1 MSSLDYDDRLRA
13 AAFAYLDQLN
23 ARARPVSTEELTS
36 FTFEGERIPLLQHMR
51 GIRVVAGLEDAL
63 SIRTAYAARPEDR
76 PYADEDGSDGYRRY
90 KWQGTNPM
98 AHDNQ
103 ALRNAMRHRK
113 PLMYFLGIAPNVL
126 LSFYPVW
133 VVGEEQDNRQFK
145 VALDEIMRD
154 QGNDSILP
162 HPADL
167 ALRRQYAEQT
177 TRVRLHQRAFR
188 ERVLLAYERQCAV
201 CRLRHAE
208 LLDAAHI
215 REDSDGGEPV
225 VSNGLAMCAIH
236 HRAFD
241 VMVLGVRPDCV
252 VEIRLDILKEHDGP
266 TLQHA
271 LQGVHH
277 ARLSVPGTR
286 ALRPN
291 RDLLEERYAR
301 FQAAS

>member
-1 MSSLDYDDRLRA
+1 
-13 AAFAYLDQLN
+13 
-23 ARARPVSTEELTS
+23 
-36 FTFEGERIPLLQHMR
+36 MR

-63 SIRTAYAARPEDR
+63 SMRTAYAARPEDR

-90 KWQGTNPM
+90 KWQGTNPV

-103 ALRNAMRHRK
+103 ALRNAMLHRK
-113 PLMYFLGIAPNVL
+113 PLMYFLGIAPNLL

-133 VVGEEQDNRQFK
+133 VVGEEQHDRQFI
-145 VALDEIMRD
+145 VALDEVMRD
-154 QGNDSILP
+154 QRDDLILP

-167 ALRRQYAEQT
+167 ALRRQYAEQM

-201 CRLRHAE
+201 CRLRHTE

-225 VSNGLAMCAIH
+225 VPNGLAMCAIH

-241 VMVLGVRPDCV
+241 ALVLGIRPDRV

-271 LQGVHH
+271 LQGVHQ
-277 ARLSVPGTR
+277 AELSVPAKR
-286 ALRPN
+286 ALHPDRN
-291 RDLLEERYAR
+291 LLEERYER
-301 FQAAS
+301 FRAAS